1 MIDINYVNDTNLEVD
16 SKDDMLPRLSA
27 SQSVRND
34 SITITIAIAITKW
47 QLRKEVRGKMI
58 DINYVNDTN
67 LEVDSKDDMLPRLSA
82 SQSVRNDIAKKL
94 VTTIPTRKKY

>member
-1 MIDINYVNDTNLEVD
+1 
-16 SKDDMLPRLSA
+16 
-27 SQSVRND
+27 
-34 SITITIAIAITKW
+34 
-47 QLRKEVRGKMI
+47 MI